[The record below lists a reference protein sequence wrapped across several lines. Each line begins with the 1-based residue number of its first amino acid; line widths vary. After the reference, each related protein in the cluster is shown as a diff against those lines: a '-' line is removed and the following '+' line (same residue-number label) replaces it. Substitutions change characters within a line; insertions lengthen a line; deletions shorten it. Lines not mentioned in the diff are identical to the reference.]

1 MAARSENCA
10 GINLESGCERSRH
23 HQRSGYRRLRNP
35 SDASPAKVH
44 LGQVGLSS
52 PHRQLNFCDSEAV
65 TLNEP
70 KYWECCVGVNP
81 NQMLIAIVED
91 HGSVVAARDGR
102 IPFKLR

>member
-1 MAARSENCA
+1 MAARSKNGA
-10 GINLESGCERSRH
+10 GDSLESGCKRSRH
-23 HQRSGYRRLRNP
+23 QQRSRHRRLRNP

-52 PHRQLNFCDSEAV
+52 PHRPLNLCDSEAV

-70 KYWECCVGVNP
+70 KYSSVACVNP

-91 HGSVVAARDGR
+91 PGSVIATPGRR
-102 IPFKLR
+102 IPVN

>member
-35 SDASPAKVH
+35 SNASPAKVH

-52 PHRQLNFCDSEAV
+52 PHRQLNLCDSKAV
-65 TLNEP
+65 TLSEP
-70 KYWECCVGVNP
+70 KYCGGCGVNP

-91 HGSVVAARDGR
+91 HASIVAARDGR
-102 IPFKLR
+102 SPFKLR